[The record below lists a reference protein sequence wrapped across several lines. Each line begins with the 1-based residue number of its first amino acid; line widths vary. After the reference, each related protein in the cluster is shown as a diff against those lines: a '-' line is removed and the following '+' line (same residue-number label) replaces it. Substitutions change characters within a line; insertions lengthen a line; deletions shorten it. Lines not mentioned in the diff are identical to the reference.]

1 MVVIDCDVVQM
12 PRGEWETETNVTYCP
27 LYKRPLEQLF
37 SQREGGKGSEM
48 AGM

>member
-12 PRGEWETETNVTYCP
+12 PRGEWEIETNVTYCP